1 MEISRFYEKFNKI
14 DGNIYVVEE
23 KVELTGGVYD
33 APLQHDNINTS
44 TLSVYTGPKLTG
56 ERIQTYVL
64 STPSLTPWKRTIR
77 VYADVP
83 TVYISYEAE
92 GDTVEAEDVNQ
103 LQVEV
108 VRTQE
113 AVNEE
118 VSRAQEAEQEIIG
131 DLGKEVA
138 RSKTAEQTVSENLTA
153 EINRSTGAEQEL
165 SWGLTAEINRAKE
178 AERANADNLVTETT
192 RALAAEE
199 SIRST
204 IQSNKP
210 SWDDKYTRNEVD
222 NKFATLEN
230 DIDWKETVNTYADI
244 AVAYPNPQDG
254 WTVNVKDTDYTYRY
268 SGTEWVVI
276 SANAIPKATQSVD
289 GLLSKE
295 DKASYDE
302 ANSKKH
308 SHGNKTTIDRI
319 TETLM
324 GWWNEAYEKRHE
336 HENKEILD
344 TIAQGLLEQW
354 NSAFRHSVDIVK
366 HITAAERTTWTDAG
380 VQRHTHENKA
390 TLNSISP
397 HLVTNWNTAFIHIS
411 DAVRH
416 ITADER
422 AAWNTVSNKMDA
434 VPGKGPSTNDYT
446 NADMN
451 KLAGIDAGAEVNV
464 QADWNITDTASDA
477 YVKNKPT
484 SLPASDVSAWAKA
497 STKPSYAWSEISGK
511 PTSFSPAAHTHTKSQ
526 ITDMS
531 TKVSEFEND
540 TGYITAADIDT
551 SQNHTHA
558 NKSVLDTIT
567 QTFINNLN
575 AAYSHISNK
584 SNPHGVTAA
593 QVGALESLQI
603 SNSDNLDEIK
613 IPGFYFAGG
622 GNAVIG
628 KPSGTDAFGLHAYK
642 TASGYVTQD
651 LIAGTG
657 NPYKRY
663 TRLWSNSVWSDW
675 IPLPTFTS
683 APVSGQVVISD
694 GVTGG
699 IKSSGFTIAKSVPS
713 NAAFTDTVYTHPNS
727 GVTAG
732 TYQSVTVNTQGH
744 VTSGTNPTT
753 LAGYGITD
761 AALVNH
767 VHTVP
772 ARAAYTN
779 NTGADNANKY
789 CKMASFTISSL
800 YGSTDLRYVCSID
813 THGQRRTDYVELG
826 IWVKQQSAFGNSPY
840 VYLSLIRNN
849 KEVNLVNF
857 YAVIDEIDTA
867 YSKVDLYVLIKA
879 THCSCS
885 LFEISDVRSGGT
897 VTYFNGNSSTFIDT
911 LPSEK
916 PIVDQTDCSAMHEH
930 SEYLKKTGLTW
941 DDLKGV

>member
-1 MEISRFYEKFNKI
+1 MEISKFYEKLNKI
-14 DGNIYVVEE
+14 EGNIYVIEE
-23 KVELTGGVYD
+23 KAELIGGVYD
-33 APLQHDNINTS
+33 AQLQHDNINTS

-77 VYADVP
+77 IYSDVP
-83 TVYISYEAE
+83 VAYISYEAE

-103 LQVEV
+103 LQEEV

-118 VSRAQEAEQEIIG
+118 VSRAQEAEQKIIG

-138 RSKTAEQTVSENLTA
+138 RAKTAEQTVSGSLTA
-153 EINRSTGAEQEL
+153 EIKRSTGAEQEL

-178 AERANADNLVTETT
+178 AERSNADNLVTETT

-204 IQSNKP
+204 IQSNK
-210 SWDDKYTRNEVD
+210 SNWDDKYTRNEVD

-268 SGTEWVVI
+268 NGTAWVVI

-295 DKASYDE
+295 DKTLYDD

-308 SHGNKTTIDRI
+308 THGNKPTIDKV
-319 TETLM
+319 TETLI
-324 GWWNEAYEKRHE
+324 GQWNEAYVKRHE
-336 HENKEILD
+336 HENKGILD
-344 TIAQGLLEQW
+344 TIAQTMLDNW
-354 NSAFRHSVDIVK
+354 NAAFMHVSDAVK
-366 HITAAERTTWTDAG
+366 HITAAERT
-380 VQRHTHENKA
+380 
-390 TLNSISP
+390 
-397 HLVTNWNTAFIHIS
+397 NWNDADSKKHSHSNKTILDGITSTLIVNWNAAYTHIS
-411 DAVRH
+411 DAVKH
-416 ITADER
+416 VTAVER
-422 AAWNTVSNKMDA
+422 AAWNTVSDKVDT
-434 VPGKGPSTNDYT
+434 VPGKGLSTNDYT
-446 NADMN
+446 SAEKN
-451 KLAGIDAGAEVNV
+451 KLAGIATGAEVNV
-464 QADWNITDTASDA
+464 QADFNVTDTASDA
-477 YVKNKPT
+477 YIKNKPT
-484 SLPASDVSAWAKA
+484 SMPASDVSAWAKA
-497 STKPSYAWSEISGK
+497 STKPGYAWSEISGK
-511 PTSFSPAAHTHTKSQ
+511 PTSFSPATHTHTKSQ

-567 QTFINNLN
+567 QTLLNNWN
-575 AAYSHISNK
+575 AAYTHISNK

-593 QVGALESLQI
+593 QVGALESLQL

-622 GNAVIG
+622 GNAVTG
-628 KPSGTDAFGLHAYK
+628 KPSGTDAFGLQVYK

-663 TRLWSNSVWSDW
+663 TRQWSNSVWSDW

-732 TYQSVTVNTQGH
+732 TYRSVTVNTQGH

-761 AALVNH
+761 AATKTHNH
-767 VHTVP
+767 
-772 ARAAYTN
+772 
-779 NTGADNANKY
+779 D
-789 CKMASFTISSL
+789 
-800 YGSTDLRYVCSID
+800 
-813 THGQRRTDYVELG
+813 
-826 IWVKQQSAFGNSPY
+826 SA
-840 VYLSLIRNN
+840 
-849 KEVNLVNF
+849 
-857 YAVIDEIDTA
+857 
-867 YSKVDLYVLIKA
+867 
-879 THCSCS
+879 
-885 LFEISDVRSGGT
+885 
-897 VTYFNGNSSTFIDT
+897 
-911 LPSEK
+911 
-916 PIVDQTDCSAMHEH
+916 
-930 SEYLKKTGLTW
+930 YLKKTGLTW
-941 DDLKGV
+941 DDLKGVL

>member
-1 MEISRFYEKFNKI
+1 MEISKFYEKLNKI
-14 DGNIYVVEE
+14 EGNIYVIEE
-23 KVELTGGVYD
+23 KAELTGGVYD

-77 VYADVP
+77 IYSDVP
-83 TVYISYEAE
+83 VVYISYEAE

-103 LQVEV
+103 LQEEV

-138 RSKTAEQTVSENLTA
+138 RAKMAEQTLSESLTA

-178 AERANADNLVTETT
+178 AERANTDNQVTETT

-204 IQSNKP
+204 IQNNKP
-210 SWDDKYTRNEVD
+210 NWDDKYTRNEVD
-222 NKFATLEN
+222 NKFASLEN
-230 DIDWKETVNTYADI
+230 DIDWKETVNTYANI
-244 AVAYPNPQDG
+244 AEAYPNPQDG

-295 DKASYDE
+295 DKALYDD

-308 SHGNKTTIDRI
+308 THGNKTTIDKI
-319 TETLM
+319 TETLLSR
-324 GWWNEAYEKRHE
+324 WNEAFDKRHE
-336 HENKEILD
+336 HGNKGILD
-344 TIAQGLLEQW
+344 MITQALLDSW
-354 NSAFRHSVDIVK
+354 SAAFTHVSDVVK
-366 HITAAERTTWTDAG
+366 HITAAERA
-380 VQRHTHENKA
+380 
-390 TLNSISP
+390 
-397 HLVTNWNTAFIHIS
+397 NWN
-411 DAVRH
+411 DADSKKH
-416 ITADER
+416 SH
-422 AAWNTVSNKMDA
+422 SNKTILDGITQA
-434 VPGKGPSTNDYT
+434 LIDHW
-446 NADMN
+446 NA
-451 KLAGIDAGAEVNV
+451 AEMNV
-464 QADWNITDTASDA
+464 QADWNVTDTASDA

-497 STKPSYAWSEISGK
+497 STKPGYAWSEISGK

-558 NKSVLDTIT
+558 NKSVLDTLT
-567 QTFINNLN
+567 QTLLNNWN
-575 AAYSHISNK
+575 AAYTHISNK

-593 QVGALESLQI
+593 QVGALESSQL

-628 KPSGTDAFGLHAYK
+628 KPSGIDAFGLQVYK

-663 TRLWSNSVWSDW
+663 TRQWSNSVWSDW

-727 GVTAG
+727 GVIAG
-732 TYQSVTVNTQGH
+732 TYRSVTVNTQGH
-744 VTSGTNPTT
+744 VTSGSNPTT
-753 LAGYGITD
+753 LADYGITD
-761 AALVNH
+761 AAAKTHNH
-767 VHTVP
+767 DIT
-772 ARAAYTN
+772 
-779 NTGADNANKY
+779 
-789 CKMASFTISSL
+789 
-800 YGSTDLRYVCSID
+800 
-813 THGQRRTDYVELG
+813 
-826 IWVKQQSAFGNSPY
+826 
-840 VYLSLIRNN
+840 
-849 KEVNLVNF
+849 
-857 YAVIDEIDTA
+857 
-867 YSKVDLYVLIKA
+867 
-879 THCSCS
+879 
-885 LFEISDVRSGGT
+885 
-897 VTYFNGNSSTFIDT
+897 
-911 LPSEK
+911 
-916 PIVDQTDCSAMHEH
+916 
-930 SEYLKKTGLTW
+930 YLKRTGLTW

>member
-1 MEISRFYEKFNKI
+1 MEISKFYEKFNKI

-23 KVELTGGVYD
+23 RVGLTGGVYD

-103 LQVEV
+103 LQEEV

-113 AVNEE
+113 AINEE
-118 VSRAQEAEQEIIG
+118 VSRAEEAEQYIAA
-131 DLGKEVA
+131 DLREEVA
-138 RSKTAEQTVSENLTA
+138 RAKAAEQMATENLTA
-153 EINRSTGAEQEL
+153 EINRSKGAEQEL
-165 SWGLTAEINRAKE
+165 SWSLTAEINRAKA
-178 AERANADNLVTETT
+178 AEKESADNLVTETT
-192 RALAAEE
+192 RAKAAESVLMESLSTEETRALAAEALLE
-199 SIRST
+199 SKKANASDVNSELSNRYTKDQTYSRQEILDKIESLIGAAPETLDTFQEVAKALGEDPNFATTIMTILSGKVDKEDGKGLSANDYSDTEQDMLVDVNNKKHTHSNRST
-204 IQSNKP
+204 I
-210 SWDDKYTRNEVD
+210 DK
-222 NKFATLEN
+222 
-230 DIDWKETVNTYADI
+230 
-244 AVAYPNPQDG
+244 
-254 WTVNVKDTDYTYRY
+254 
-268 SGTEWVVI
+268 
-276 SANAIPKATQSVD
+276 
-289 GLLSKE
+289 
-295 DKASYDE
+295 
-302 ANSKKH
+302 
-308 SHGNKTTIDRI
+308 I
-319 TETLM
+319 TETLLSR
-324 GWWNEAYEKRHE
+324 WNEAFDKRHE
-336 HENKEILD
+336 HGNKGILD
-344 TIAQGLLEQW
+344 SITQVLLDNW
-354 NSAFRHSVDIVK
+354 NAAFTHISDAVK
-366 HITAAERTTWTDAG
+366 HITAAERA
-380 VQRHTHENKA
+380 
-390 TLNSISP
+390 
-397 HLVTNWNTAFIHIS
+397 NWN
-411 DAVRH
+411 DADSKKH
-416 ITADER
+416 SH
-422 AAWNTVSNKMDA
+422 SNKTILDGITHA
-434 VPGKGPSTNDYT
+434 LIDHW
-446 NADMN
+446 NA
-451 KLAGIDAGAEVNV
+451 AEMNV
-464 QADWNITDTASDA
+464 QADWNVTDTASDA

-497 STKPSYAWSEISGK
+497 STKPGYAWSEISGK

-567 QTFINNLN
+567 QTFLNNWN
-575 AAYSHISNK
+575 AAYTHISNK

-593 QVGALESLQI
+593 QVGALESLQL

-628 KPSGTDAFGLHAYK
+628 KPSGIDAFGLQVYK

-663 TRLWSNSVWSDW
+663 TRQWSNSAWNDW

-727 GVTAG
+727 GVIAG
-732 TYQSVTVNTQGH
+732 TYRSVTVNTQGH
-744 VTSGTNPTT
+744 VTSGSNPTT
-753 LAGYGITD
+753 LADYGITD
-761 AALVNH
+761 AAAKTHNH
-767 VHTVP
+767 DIT
-772 ARAAYTN
+772 
-779 NTGADNANKY
+779 
-789 CKMASFTISSL
+789 
-800 YGSTDLRYVCSID
+800 
-813 THGQRRTDYVELG
+813 
-826 IWVKQQSAFGNSPY
+826 
-840 VYLSLIRNN
+840 
-849 KEVNLVNF
+849 
-857 YAVIDEIDTA
+857 
-867 YSKVDLYVLIKA
+867 
-879 THCSCS
+879 
-885 LFEISDVRSGGT
+885 
-897 VTYFNGNSSTFIDT
+897 
-911 LPSEK
+911 
-916 PIVDQTDCSAMHEH
+916 
-930 SEYLKKTGLTW
+930 YLKRTGLTW